1 MGDPRIARG
10 APISAAD
17 AIAAFNRQRASGPD
31 DFGERANA
39 YRQRWGFEQQAG
51 SREAQSAL
59 SNAPQAR
66 LHEGGWQDR
75 RAYGDGAKQ
84 PADGIWPPPAE
95 PGDDAASEEVEGTPS
110 EHADDEPSR
119 TTPSKRG
126 DEDDLSRTA
135 KYMARRMDAYNAS
148 IAAKG
153 PRAFPRRVPTRA
165 DGSNKPAFG
174 NPLATARMYT
184 RAGTRTARSTATA
197 ATATCGYRST

>member
-1 MGDPRIARG
+1 MRNLTSVSQKITPVDFHTADAHAGMGRFQQARRDGPARVMGDPRIARG

-84 PADGIWPPPAE
+84 PAKRRFIGGLAGARQRTQRAILL
-95 PGDDAASEEVEGTPS
+95 AASTLCAAS
-110 EHADDEPSR
+110 HRRR
-119 TTPSKRG
+119 TRLQGLTLPTSSP
-126 DEDDLSRTA
+126 L
-135 KYMARRMDAYNAS
+135 RR
-148 IAAKG
+148 
-153 PRAFPRRVPTRA
+153 
-165 DGSNKPAFG
+165 
-174 NPLATARMYT
+174 
-184 RAGTRTARSTATA
+184 
-197 ATATCGYRST
+197 